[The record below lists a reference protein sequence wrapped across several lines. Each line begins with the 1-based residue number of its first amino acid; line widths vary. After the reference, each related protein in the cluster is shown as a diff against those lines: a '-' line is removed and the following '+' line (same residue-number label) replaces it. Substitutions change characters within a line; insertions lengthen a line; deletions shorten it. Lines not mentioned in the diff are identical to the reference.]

1 MKLID
6 DKGRIF
12 GVINIVDL
20 AVLVIIILLAGGVAY
35 KFFIEPGREN
45 TNKTLKT
52 YTVTVMCPMVP
63 KSAAEVLKEGDQIY
77 YSGKYVNGTIDSVTY
92 EDAKEAV
99 VNAEGKYVTAVHPYL
114 KDVYVTVKITG
125 ETSSR
130 AIMLGKYQVNLGK
143 DFVMKTTRVEIQGIV
158 TDIRE

>member
-6 DKGRIF
+6 NKGRLL

-20 AVLVIIILLAGGVAY
+20 AVLAVIILLIGGLAY
-35 KFFIEPGREN
+35 KFMLEPGRESAD
-45 TNKTLKT
+45 KTSKT

-63 KSAAEVLKEGDQIY
+63 ESAAEVLKEGDRIY
-77 YSGKYVNGTIDSVTY
+77 YSGKYVNGTIDSVRY

-99 VNAEGKYVTAVHPYL
+99 VDAEGKYVTAVHPYL
-114 KDVYVTVKITG
+114 KDVYVTVSITG
-125 ETSSR
+125 NASTR
-130 AIMLGKYQVNLGK
+130 AIMLDKYQVNLGK

-158 TDIRE
+158 TDIQE